1 MSSSSTD
8 SQPLADLQEEITNL
22 PLAVEGTL
30 PNWLKGSYIRNGPVN
45 VAIGTAKNEHWFD
58 GLAMLHQFTIADGS
72 IWYTNR
78 FLRTDAYQQV
88 FKFHSFHYPGFKT
101 SYFPSWMEK
110 LASWLKLTKKKKWSN
125 ANQNLIF
132 INKEAIALG
141 EGGFIKFNPTDLTP
155 IGPSLLDPPSLQQ
168 RYSSHPC
175 YDLET
180 GEFFNC
186 GLELSS
192 SPSYLICKWKKG
204 CSPQVVVRLAAQPL
218 AYMHS
223 FALTKNYYILTESP
237 LVAVKPFDP
246 THPFIDHFTWQTQKK
261 SRFLVIDRRT
271 GALMGR
277 YPTVPFFSFH
287 HVNAFE
293 EEGKI
298 FLDLICYYDA
308 KIIERMKNHGR
319 ATSESENY
327 SISQLVRFSL
337 PLKTKEVTTNILF
350 KEFHELPYV
359 KWPKISL
366 SLSLR

>member
-132 INKEAIALG
+132 INKEAN
-141 EGGFIKFNPTDLTP
+141 KF
-155 IGPSLLDPPSLQQ
+155 S
-168 RYSSHPC
+168 
-175 YDLET
+175 
-180 GEFFNC
+180 
-186 GLELSS
+186 
-192 SPSYLICKWKKG
+192 
-204 CSPQVVVRLAAQPL
+204 
-218 AYMHS
+218 
-223 FALTKNYYILTESP
+223 
-237 LVAVKPFDP
+237 
-246 THPFIDHFTWQTQKK
+246 
-261 SRFLVIDRRT
+261 
-271 GALMGR
+271 
-277 YPTVPFFSFH
+277 
-287 HVNAFE
+287 
-293 EEGKI
+293 
-298 FLDLICYYDA
+298 
-308 KIIERMKNHGR
+308 
-319 ATSESENY
+319 
-327 SISQLVRFSL
+327 
-337 PLKTKEVTTNILF
+337 
-350 KEFHELPYV
+350 
-359 KWPKISL
+359 
-366 SLSLR
+366 